1 MSSRRIASIINADL
15 ERDNVLDRNNK
26 QVTINHSTI
35 CRCLKTY
42 YGKPKKIRKVFFLN
56 SEQMRRRVEYCQMV
70 LDRKINFDQ
79 IMFTDECIIDLSSYT
94 NDSIRL
100 DPGTQAELKEGKRE
114 VYHYINRPRK
124 KFEKSL
130 MICGG
135 ISYYGLSKLI
145 FLEGTMNDFAYGQA
159 LLFFKDDI
167 DSLRDRYGVKLIFEQ
182 DGAACHR
189 TRANITLLNRL
200 FTKDGW
206 IQNSPNSP
214 DLAYPI
220 EDLWSIIKPR
230 VRRRNPKSIGQLKRY
245 LLEEWGAVPIEL
257 VQNLCKGFL
266 NRINLVLEL
275 KGGRLE
281 PEHLRRKGNNNI
293 TYYWEIP
300 KELPN
305 MRVVYNNKKL
315 YKYKKKEMK
324 ILRQEIKKVEKIHV
338 DRMKNV
344 EVDPIKKE
352 VEYSAIIRSILNE
365 EGLQKAMD
373 EKRRIFNELKNMLL
387 YIKNMSLL
395 EYIDHLKEIVQEK
408 INRENAEREKI
419 NQEKEERRRI
429 EREKKEQE
437 RLEKERL
444 KKEKM
449 ERERLEKE
457 RKEKERLEKERIEKE
472 RKEKERLEKERL
484 EKERKEKERL
494 EKERKEKEKNKKIEV
509 KKVNGMDLIE
519 ISDDEEEE
527 ETKKE
532 KEKQKEKEE
541 EKDVI
546 EIDDMEDDEET
557 KNEENGEKKEN
568 DKKTENNENKDNI
581 ETHGNEEEN
590 DENENEENDE
600 NEEKKEEEEN
610 YDYADS
616 DENSNADS
624 MLDDIFVEQKI
635 NDLLNLKKVDRRIRY
650 KIKF

>member
-281 PEHLRRKGNNNI
+281 PEHLRRKGNKDI

-315 YKYKKKEMK
+315 YKYKKKEMR

-408 INRENAEREKI
+408 INRENVEREKI
-419 NQEKEERRRI
+419 SKEREERRRI
-429 EREKKEQE
+429 QKEKKEQE

-449 ERERLEKE
+449 E
-457 RKEKERLEKERIEKE
+457 KERLKKE

-484 EKERKEKERL
+484 EKERKEKERLEKERKEKERLEKERL

-527 ETKKE
+527 EAKK
-532 KEKQKEKEE
+532 Q
-541 EKDVI
+541 KDVI

-557 KNEENGEKKEN
+557 KNGENEEKKENKEN
-568 DKKTENNENKDNI
+568 DKKTENKENIENKDNI
-581 ETHGNEEEN
+581 ETHGNDEEEN
-590 DENENEENDE
+590 DENENNDE
-600 NEEKKEEEEN
+600 SEEKKEEEEDYE

-624 MLDDIFVEQKI
+624 MLDDIYVEQKI